1 METVTAPPPAEIK
14 PAAPP
19 PPRQEMPAPDAGQMH
34 TPMPDTLRDI
44 LRGIGATEE
53 KPSEPKS
60 PITADNTGVLAAPVM
75 LETSLADQPQ
85 IDLITAEKDTASS
98 PQTAGDAN
106 ATGAG
111 EALLPQADGETV
123 PLTKEAPVEP
133 AVADRLQEPP
143 TVNTNEPA
151 VSSPL
156 DTEPSRT
163 PETERQIVQRAE
175 IQTLSNAILNR
186 RIASAT
192 LELSSMDEA
201 TAIQMLSENP
211 GKNALLAIGVLRN
224 NPTAFSGS
232 LEVSTENGAI
242 HLTNILQA
250 NGESYTCVIDGQEE
264 PVVISLQQI
273 INAAIISESDTIL
286 GQFAEDSPERALLE
300 IQIQRLKNP
309 DAPLA
314 APGTAE
320 SQAIDLIIRQTA
332 EANHIPTT
340 DSLRT
345 LRQNIDARLAGETL
359 TPEQRTQ
366 QENFA
371 SAVERIANERNI
383 LDFPS
388 LKEAFSAAG
397 ISGEDAVRNAR
408 NAVKEAEETANRNPD
423 NNEAKIR
430 LGSAKVQ
437 ELIIKYASRALADDA
452 EVATL
457 MKDMINGTADIA
469 RAKAFQEALKT
480 GSPDAITRA
489 VGAAAITDEDKTKIK
504 DELAKMGKKGNLWL
518 VLMALVFSVTGEV
531 TGLGK

>member
-1 METVTAPPPAEIK
+1 ME
-14 PAAPP
+14 APP
-19 PPRQEMPAPDAGQMH
+19 PPPSAPAEAPRAAAPNPQPEPEVGLRDVLRGQPPKAESASPPVAAEVLAEPIPAAVPTINVTADGVASTDATVEAQPAEPATAAALESENTDIPPAVEAPLSRETERERVQRGEIQLL
-34 TPMPDTLRDI
+34 TDVTLRQKANELSSQTTEANQQAPETNHSRNSIIQLDL
-44 LRGIGATEE
+44 LRKLSSGNHQTESDPNGIDFTDG
-53 KPSEPKS
+53 
-60 PITADNTGVLAAPVM
+60 APVI
-75 LETSLADQPQ
+75 LSINGEQRQLRFIESASEDSFTCRVDGVDQPQ
-85 IDLITAEKDTASS
+85 IIARADVL
-98 PQTAGDAN
+98 N
-106 ATGAG
+106 AQ
-111 EALLPQADGETV
+111 LL
-123 PLTKEAPVEP
+123 
-133 AVADRLQEPP
+133 
-143 TVNTNEPA
+143 
-151 VSSPL
+151 
-156 DTEPSRT
+156 
-163 PETERQIVQRAE
+163 
-175 IQTLSNAILNR
+175 
-186 RIASAT
+186 
-192 LELSSMDEA
+192 
-201 TAIQMLSENP
+201 
-211 GKNALLAIGVLRN
+211 
-224 NPTAFSGS
+224 
-232 LEVSTENGAI
+232 
-242 HLTNILQA
+242 
-250 NGESYTCVIDGQEE
+250 
-264 PVVISLQQI
+264 
-273 INAAIISESDTIL
+273 SESDAIL
-286 GQFAEDSPERALLE
+286 SQFPENSPQRALLE
-300 IQIQRLKNP
+300 IQIQRLRNP

-320 SQAIDLIIRQTA
+320 SQAIDMIIRQTA

-371 SAVERIANERNI
+371 SAVERIAGERNI

-430 LGSAKVQ
+430 LGSARVQ